1 MCLQELQEIGK
12 VLKNILRL
20 IGCFLQWLVSKCF
33 CRLEDLNYQNDK
45 DFEPGVPVGETIF
58 RHGADEDVLDDG
70 SPGLSNQSNLG
81 CERSL

>member
-1 MCLQELQEIGK
+1 MCLQELQEMGK

-20 IGCFLQWLVSKCF
+20 IDCFLQWLVSKCF

-45 DFEPGVPVGETIF
+45 DFEPGVPAGETIF
-58 RHGADEDVLDDG
+58 HHGADEDFLDDG